1 MRNLLEV
8 CCGLDVH
15 KEVLVACMLKGG
27 LEEEPEPE
35 IREFST
41 LLSGLDEF
49 KNWVIENNCRDVA
62 MESTGVYWFPIY
74 NVLESIFYEDDR
86 EDKVNIIVANP
97 HHMKNV
103 PGKKTDIKDSQW
115 IATLLRAG
123 LLSKSYIPPKEIR
136 EMRDWTRYRDVLI
149 KELVGHKNRIEK
161 YLQQCGFKLS
171 TILSDIFG
179 LSGTLLIR
187 RLCEKGRLTTL
198 DVNECL
204 KGTLRNKVSEVR
216 LAVAGELSEHDRVFL
231 SNLVSVKESC
241 DRQIEEVERR
251 IVEESQKYEPA
262 LLLLETIPAVQRRAG
277 SIIISELGTDLSMF
291 PTAGHLCKWAGLC
304 PGDNESAGK
313 KKSTRITKGN
323 PRIKSVMC
331 QCAWAATRCKS
342 FFLRDWFYKLRAR
355 RGTKKALIA
364 VARKL
369 LAIIWHVLTTG
380 EAYSEERYEQTRKN
394 EEERRKQKLKAEA
407 AKLGFKLIPA

>member
-35 IREFST
+35 IREFPT
-41 LLSGLDEF
+41 LLSGLDES
-49 KNWVIENNCRDVA
+49 KNWIIENDCRDVA

-74 NVLESIFYEDDR
+74 NVLESIFYEDGR

-115 IATLLRAG
+115 IATLPRAG

-136 EMRDWTRYRDVLI
+136 ELRDWTRYRDVLI

-161 YLQQCGFKLS
+161 HLQQCGFKLS

-179 LSGTLLIR
+179 LSGTLLIQ

-198 DVNECL
+198 DVDECL
-204 KGTLRNKVSEVR
+204 KGTLRNKASEVR
-216 LAVAGELSEHDRVFL
+216 LAAAGKLSEHDRVFL
-231 SNLVSVKESC
+231 SNLVSVKDSC
-241 DRQIEEVERR
+241 DRQIEEVERH
-251 IVEESQKYEPA
+251 IVEGSQKYEPA

-277 SIIISELGTDLSMF
+277 STIISELGIDLSMF

-331 QCAWAATRCKS
+331 QFAWAAARCKD

-369 LAIIWHVLTTG
+369 LAIIWHVLSTG
-380 EAYSEERYEQTRKN
+380 EAYSEKRYEQTRKN

-407 AKLGFKLIPA
+407 SKLGFKLIPA

>member
-27 LEEEPEPE
+27 IDEEPEPV
-35 IREFST
+35 IKEFPT
-41 LLSGLDEF
+41 LLYGLDEF
-49 KNWVIENNCRDVA
+49 KKWVIENDCHDVA

-74 NVLESIFYEDDR
+74 NVLESIFYEDGQ
-86 EDKVNIIVANP
+86 VNIIVANP

-103 PGKKTDIKDSQW
+103 PGKKTDIKDAHW

-123 LLSKSYIPPKEIR
+123 LLAPSYIPPKEIR
-136 EMRDWTRYRDVLI
+136 ELRDWTRYRDILI

-161 YLQQCGFKLS
+161 HLQQCGFKLS

-179 LSGTLLIR
+179 MSGFELIKK
-187 RLCEKGRLTTL
+187 LCEKGKLTQL
-198 DVNECL
+198 DVEECL
-204 KGTLRNKVSEVR
+204 HGTLRARSAEVQQ
-216 LAVAGELSEHDRVFL
+216 AVAGQLSAHDKVFL
-231 SNLVSVKESC
+231 TNLVKTMENCQKE
-241 DRQIEEVERR
+241 IEEVERHIEGGAR
-251 IVEESQKYEPA
+251 QYEPS
-262 LLLLETIPAVQRRAG
+262 LHLLETVPAIQRRA
-277 SIIISELGTDLSMF
+277 STIIISELGVDLSMF

-323 PRIKSVMC
+323 PRIKSVMV

-342 FFLRDWFYKLRAR
+342 FFLRDWFYRLRSR

-369 LAIIWHVLTTG
+369 LTIVWHILTTG
-380 EAYSEERYEQTRKN
+380 EIYEETRYEETKKN
-394 EEERRKQKLKAEA
+394 QEERRKQKLKAEA
-407 AKLGFKLIPA
+407 TKLGFKLIPA

>member
-27 LEEEPEPE
+27 IDEEPEPV
-35 IREFST
+35 IKEFPT
-41 LLSGLDEF
+41 LLYGLDEF
-49 KNWVIENNCRDVA
+49 KEWVIENNCHNVA

-74 NVLESIFYEDDR
+74 NVLESIFYEDGQ
-86 EDKVNIIVANP
+86 VSIIVANP

-103 PGKKTDIKDSQW
+103 PGKKTDIKDAHW

-123 LLSKSYIPPKEIR
+123 LLASSYIPPKEIR
-136 EMRDWTRYRDVLI
+136 ELRDWTRYRDILI
-149 KELVGHKNRIEK
+149 KEMVGHKNRIEK
-161 YLQQCGFKLS
+161 HLQQCGFKLS

-179 LSGTLLIR
+179 MSGFELIKK
-187 RLCEKGRLTTL
+187 LCNKGKLTQL
-198 DVNECL
+198 DVEECL
-204 KGTLRNKVSEVR
+204 HGTLRNKANEVQQ
-216 LAVAGELSEHDRVFL
+216 AVAGQLSAHDKAFL
-231 SNLVSVKESC
+231 TNLVKVLENCQKE
-241 DRQIEEVERR
+241 IEEVERH
-251 IVEESQKYEPA
+251 IEEYAHQYEPT
-262 LLLLETIPAVQRRAG
+262 LQLLETIPALQRRA
-277 SIIISELGTDLSMF
+277 STIIISELGIDLSMF

-323 PRIKSVMC
+323 PRIKSVMV
-331 QCAWAATRCKS
+331 QCAWAATRCKN
-342 FFLRDWFYKLRAR
+342 FFLRDWFYRLRAR

-369 LAIIWHVLTTG
+369 LSIVWHILTTR
-380 EAYSEERYEQTRKN
+380 EIYEETRYDEIKKKQ
-394 EEERRKQKLKAEA
+394 EERRKQKLKAEA